1 MKIKQSK
8 RLETVSTY
16 YFAQKLAE
24 IAALNAKNDVQI
36 INLGIGS
43 PDLLPPK
50 EVIDILKTSAD
61 EFDANKYQSYKG
73 QPVLRSA
80 FSKWYKRHFDVL
92 INPDSEVLPLIGSK
106 EGIMH
111 IHMSLLNGGDE
122 VLVPNPGYP
131 AYSMKAALA
140 GANTVFYDLKAENKW
155 LPDLAELDSKDLS
168 KVKLMW
174 INYPHMPTGASADIA
189 FYSKLVAFAK
199 KHEIIICH
207 DNPYAFI
214 LNDSPISILQIEG
227 AQDWCVELVSLSKCY
242 NMAGWR
248 VGALVGHQNMI
259 NTVMKFKSNMDSGM
273 YKPLQ
278 LAAAKALSMGQDWM
292 DSLNKVYANRKK
304 IAQEIME
311 EIGAEYE
318 SDKVGMFVWAKIKNS
333 TLTSAEFCDK
343 ILYDAK
349 VFISP
354 GHIFGSNGEGYV
366 RISLCSDEEI
376 LRSALDRIRKNV
388 RRRQPTFSNE
398 NHQDSRD
405 FESQILNL
413 KETFSNNKNQ

>member
-1 MKIKQSK
+1 MKIKQAK
-8 RLETVSTY
+8 RLESVSTY
-16 YFAQKLAE
+16 YFAKKLAE
-24 IAALNAKNDVQI
+24 IADLNAQNEMQI

-50 EVIDILKTSAD
+50 EVIDILKSSAD
-61 EFDANKYQSYKG
+61 EIDANKYQSYKG
-73 QPVLRSA
+73 QPALRSA
-80 FSKWYKRHFDVL
+80 FAEWYDRHFNVT
-92 INPDSEVLPLIGSK
+92 INPDSEVLPLMGTK

-111 IHMSLLNGGDE
+111 IHMSLLNEGDE

-131 AYSMKAALA
+131 AYRMTAALA
-140 GANTVFYDLKAENKW
+140 GASTAFYDLKEENNW
-155 LPDLAELDSKDLS
+155 LPDLEDLASKDLS

-174 INYPHMPTGASADIA
+174 INYPHMPTGALADFA
-189 FYSKLVAFAK
+189 FYNKLVEFAK

-214 LNDSPISILQIEG
+214 LNDNPISILQVPG
-227 AQDWCVELVSLSKCY
+227 AHDWCIELVSLSKCY

-278 LAAAKALSMGQDWM
+278 IAAVKALSMGQDWM
-292 DSLNKVYANRKK
+292 DSLNKVYAKRKL
-304 IAQEIME
+304 IAQEIMQ

-318 SDKVGMFVWAKIKNS
+318 ENKVGMFVWAKISNS
-333 TLTSAEFCDK
+333 SLTSAEFCDQ
-343 ILYDAK
+343 ILYNAK
-349 VFISP
+349 VFITP

-366 RISLCSDEEI
+366 RISLCSDEDT
-376 LRSALDRIRKNV
+376 LRSALDRIKK
-388 RRRQPTFSNE
+388 
-398 NHQDSRD
+398 H
-405 FESQILNL
+405 
-413 KETFSNNKNQ
+413 KNQ

>member
-1 MKIKQSK
+1 MKIKESK

-16 YFAQKLAE
+16 YFAKKLAE
-24 IAALNAKNDVQI
+24 ITTLNANNEVQI

-50 EVIDILKTSAD
+50 EVIDILKTGAD

-73 QPVLRSA
+73 QFVLRAA
-80 FSKWYKRHFDVL
+80 FSEWYSRHFNVS

-111 IHMSLLNGGDE
+111 IHMSLLNEGDE

-131 AYSMKAALA
+131 AYSMTAALA
-140 GANTVFYDLKAENKW
+140 GANTVFYNLKPDNNW
-155 LPDLAELDSKDLS
+155 LPDFTDLESQDLS

-174 INYPHMPTGASADIA
+174 INYPHMPTGASANLD
-189 FYSKLVAFAK
+189 FYGKLIAFAK

-214 LNDSPISILQIEG
+214 LNDNPISIMQIEG
-227 AQDWCVELVSLSKCY
+227 AHDWCVELVSLSKCY

-292 DSLNKVYANRKK
+292 DSLNKIYASRKR

-318 SDKVGMFVWAKIKNS
+318 EDKVGMFVWAKIKNS
-333 TLTSAEFCDK
+333 RLTSAEFCDQ
-343 ILYDAK
+343 ILYNAK

-366 RISLCSDEEI
+366 RISLCNDEDT
-376 LRSALDRIRKNV
+376 LRTALDRIRQNV
-388 RRRQPTFSNE
+388 SAVQLAFKSE
-398 NHQDSRD
+398 NLQDQRNI
-405 FESQILNL
+405 ESLKL
-413 KETFSNNKNQ
+413 ERKETFRKSQNQ

>member
-1 MKIKQSK
+1 MKIKQAK
-8 RLETVSTY
+8 RLDSVSTY
-16 YFAQKLAE
+16 YFAKKLVE
-24 IAALNAKNDVQI
+24 IADLNAQNEMQI

-73 QPVLRSA
+73 QPALRAA
-80 FSKWYKRHFDVL
+80 FAEWYKSHF
-92 INPDSEVLPLIGSK
+92 EVTIDQNTDILPLMGSK

-111 IHMSLLNGGDE
+111 IHMSLLNQGDE

-131 AYSMKAALA
+131 AYRMTASLA
-140 GANTVFYDLKAENKW
+140 GSNTVFYDLKSENGW
-155 LPDLAELDSKDLS
+155 LPDLEKLSSNDLS

-174 INYPHMPTGASADIA
+174 INYPHMPTGAKANLD
-189 FYSKLVAFAK
+189 FYKELVAFAK

-214 LNDSPISILQIEG
+214 LNDEPISIMQVEG
-227 AQDWCVELVSLSKCY
+227 ARDWCVELVSLSKCY

-248 VGALVGHQNMI
+248 VGALVGHSNMI

-278 LAAAKALSMGQDWM
+278 IAAAKALSMGQDWM
-292 DSLNKVYANRKK
+292 DLLNQVYAKRKK
-304 IAQEIME
+304 IAQEIMK

-318 SDKVGMFVWAKIKNS
+318 ENKVGMFVWAKIQSS
-333 TLTSAEFCDK
+333 TLNSAEFCDQ
-343 ILYDAK
+343 ILYGAK
-349 VFISP
+349 VFITP

-366 RISLCSDEEI
+366 RISLCSNDET
-376 LRSALDRIRKNV
+376 LRTALDRIR
-388 RRRQPTFSNE
+388 
-398 NHQDSRD
+398 
-405 FESQILNL
+405 I
-413 KETFSNNKNQ
+413 NKSK